1 MTANYDKEKYWNYT
15 ASIPIQITCLLY
27 EELLVKKQEL
37 LVKKQELLV
46 KKQELLVKKQEL
58 LVKKQE
64 LLVKKQELL
73 VKKQEFPSSYFSPK
87 ILKSMQ

>member
-37 LVKKQELLV
+37 LVKKQELLI
-46 KKQELLVKKQEL
+46 
-58 LVKKQE
+58 
-64 LLVKKQELL
+64 KKQELL

>member
-46 KKQELLVKKQEL
+46 KKQE
-58 LVKKQE
+58 
-64 LLVKKQELL
+64 
-73 VKKQEFPSSYFSPK
+73 FPSSYFSPK